1 MGISIACDAF
11 RVAKRAFKVCCKI
24 TLQCVKLGQIWR
36 EVEGDSGNFHWWCK
50 IALNL
55 FCFLTG
61 FSLHSHFLRLFILC
75 RHFLWEGPGHD
86 FFLQMDKR
94 KEVTLITS
102 FIASILRGKLA
113 CDFCT
118 RYTFYIKTITIFTP
132 KYLIRIHSKLA
143 LNMTVKH
150 FWKYIHS
157 KIELLHPRLALVVVW
172 WVSLASIFVPFFR
185 FSCKEDLGHVITVN
199 AV

>member
-1 MGISIACDAF
+1 MLQNNTSMREIGADLARSRETLETFTGDAADAKLLSIFFVSWLVLVFILIFFDF
-11 RVAKRAFKVCCKI
+11 
-24 TLQCVKLGQIWR
+24 
-36 EVEGDSGNFHWWCK
+36 
-50 IALNL
+50 
-55 FCFLTG
+55 
-61 FSLHSHFLRLFILC
+61 FILC

-150 FWKYIHS
+150 FWKNIRS
-157 KIELLHPRLALVVVW
+157 KIWQLHPRLALVVVW